1 MKFVSPEFLWASL
14 LIAIPIIVHLFNF
27 RRYKVIYFSRV
38 KFLKEVTE
46 DSKSG
51 FKLKHL
57 LVLISRI
64 LAILFLVFA
73 FAQPF
78 IPSSNQNNL
87 ENTSLI
93 YIDNSYSMEA
103 AGTDGNLLNEAKNK
117 AIELVK
123 SFEKNE
129 KVVLFTSDL
138 SSDQFR
144 FYSPDDV
151 TESIK
156 KINFSPRTTN
166 LTTVLNSMI
175 DLVSETE
182 EKTNNRIFLFSDFQK
197 TTADL
202 SDFKR
207 AELPCYFYQP
217 NAQQKENIYIDS
229 VWFESPVHRINT
241 PSDVYFRIQNQSEM
255 AQQDLTV
262 TLKIGD
268 NQAAPKRISAEANS
282 SNTGSFNFSDQTAGI
297 KSGTISVSTSQLYF
311 DDTYFFTYE
320 IKDKV
325 EILLVMNDSKTP
337 KNLEQLYAL
346 DPYYHY
352 ESTTIGSLNQDH
364 FKNKELIIM
373 QNIDA
378 IPGGVSEQLQNALK
392 EGATVVLIPGLNA
405 ETSEW
410 NSLLTNLNLPTLGPK
425 TASGE
430 LSYFNGEDPLYH
442 GVFETIPSNY
452 KYPRINQ
459 AHTLNVQN
467 NQNFITLFGFHA
479 TRPYMI
485 YSNQS
490 NGRVVLAGSSFDL
503 SVSDFQNH
511 ALFAATFLRFA
522 ETASFQKPLALTIG
536 EMQNI
541 PVNKMID
548 EKNPIHLINTE
559 MNTDI
564 IPQFINTGSSRM
576 LSFAQIQDKI
586 RSSGFY
592 DLTDNSNYK
601 DILALNY
608 NRSESDIAC
617 YTPDELLE
625 SFSKSGWTSVS
636 ALSVAETGS
645 IEISAIKA
653 KEYWRLCII
662 FSLLFI
668 AIEILLLKLW
678 KS

>member
-1 MKFVSPEFLWASL
+1 MRFVSPEFLWASF

-27 RRYKVIYFSRV
+27 RRYKVVYFSRV

-103 AGTDGNLLNEAKNK
+103 AGMDGNLLNESKNK

-156 KINFSPRTTN
+156 KINFSPRSTN

-182 EKTNNRIFLFSDFQK
+182 EKTNNRLFLFSDFQK
-197 TTADL
+197 TTTSL

-217 NAQQKENIYIDS
+217 KAQQKENIFIDS

-241 PSDVYFRIQNQSEM
+241 PSDVYFRLQNHSEM

-262 TLKIGD
+262 TLKIDD
-268 NQAAPKRISAEANS
+268 NQTAPKRISAEANS
-282 SNTGSFNFSDQTAGI
+282 SVTGSFNFTDQTPGI
-297 KSGTISVSTSQLYF
+297 KSGTLSVSTSQLYF

-325 EILLVMNDSKTP
+325 EILLVLNDNKTP

-346 DPYYHY
+346 DSYYHY

-378 IPGGVSEQLQNALK
+378 IPG
-392 EGATVVLIPGLNA
+392 
-405 ETSEW
+405 
-410 NSLLTNLNLPTLGPK
+410 
-425 TASGE
+425 
-430 LSYFNGEDPLYH
+430 
-442 GVFETIPSNY
+442 
-452 KYPRINQ
+452 R
-459 AHTLNVQN
+459 
-467 NQNFITLFGFHA
+467 
-479 TRPYMI
+479 
-485 YSNQS
+485 
-490 NGRVVLAGSSFDL
+490 
-503 SVSDFQNH
+503 
-511 ALFAATFLRFA
+511 
-522 ETASFQKPLALTIG
+522 
-536 EMQNI
+536 
-541 PVNKMID
+541 
-548 EKNPIHLINTE
+548 
-559 MNTDI
+559 
-564 IPQFINTGSSRM
+564 
-576 LSFAQIQDKI
+576 
-586 RSSGFY
+586 
-592 DLTDNSNYK
+592 
-601 DILALNY
+601 
-608 NRSESDIAC
+608 
-617 YTPDELLE
+617 
-625 SFSKSGWTSVS
+625 
-636 ALSVAETGS
+636 
-645 IEISAIKA
+645 
-653 KEYWRLCII
+653 
-662 FSLLFI
+662 
-668 AIEILLLKLW
+668 
-678 KS
+678 